1 MIYAFIDHQRAAGR
15 SVESVCE
22 VLTSVGI
29 QAAAR
34 SYRRARAAGAVLAG
48 QVLALAYLANAIH
61 ALAFRYESATGAF
74 RLTPAGL
81 YGRRKMTALLRRR
94 LRPTNHRLARRD
106 VQGHRPGD
114 DPVDDGPVGARP
126 PRARGG
132 TR

>member
-48 QVLALAYLANAIH
+48 QVLALAYLAM
-61 ALAFRYESATGAF
+61 RS
-74 RLTPAGL
+74 TPWRSGT
-81 YGRRKMTALLRRR
+81 R
-94 LRPTNHRLARRD
+94 
-106 VQGHRPGD
+106 
-114 DPVDDGPVGARP
+114 ARP
-126 PRARGG
+126 ARSG
-132 TR
+132 